1 MKKALIAMSGGVDSS
16 VAALLMQQKG
26 YECVGATMKLFENEQ
41 AGVKREKTC
50 CSLDDVEDARSVAY
64 RLHMP
69 YYVFNFTANFEKEVM
84 DRFVCAYEKGW
95 TPNPCID
102 CNRYL
107 KFEKLYLRM
116 QEMQMDTIVTGHYA
130 RVVCDE
136 ASGRYLLKKGLDNSK
151 DQSYVLYN
159 LTQEQLKRTLM
170 PVGEYSKDQIRVM
183 AEKIGLPTAH
193 KKDSQEICF
202 VDDNDY
208 AGFIDGY
215 GQGKVPEGNFVDK
228 DGKVLGR
235 HKGITRYTI
244 GQRKGLNIALGKPV
258 FVQKI
263 CPETNEVVLGSNEDL
278 FTTTVRANRLNFMAV
293 EDIPEEI
300 GALGKIRYNHR
311 GDTCKVKRI
320 GEDLLECHFDTP
332 VRAVTPGQA
341 LVLYQGEYVLGGGTI
356 V

>member
-1 MKKALIAMSGGVDSS
+1 
-16 VAALLMQQKG
+16 
-26 YECVGATMKLFENEQ
+26 
-41 AGVKREKTC
+41 
-50 CSLDDVEDARSVAY
+50 
-64 RLHMP
+64 
-69 YYVFNFTANFEKEVM
+69 
-84 DRFVCAYEKGW
+84 
-95 TPNPCID
+95 
-102 CNRYL
+102 
-107 KFEKLYLRM
+107 
-116 QEMQMDTIVTGHYA
+116 
-130 RVVCDE
+130 
-136 ASGRYLLKKGLDNSK
+136 
-151 DQSYVLYN
+151 
-159 LTQEQLKRTLM
+159 M

-193 KKDSQEICF
+193 KKDSAGDLLCA
-202 VDDNDY
+202 DDQRLCRIY
-208 AGFIDGY
+208 RRVRS
-215 GQGKVPEGNFVDK
+215 GKRCRK
-228 DGKVLGR
+228 AILWTTDGKVLGR

>member
-1 MKKALIAMSGGVDSS
+1 
-16 VAALLMQQKG
+16 
-26 YECVGATMKLFENEQ
+26 
-41 AGVKREKTC
+41 
-50 CSLDDVEDARSVAY
+50 
-64 RLHMP
+64 
-69 YYVFNFTANFEKEVM
+69 M

-244 GQRKGLNIALGKPV
+244 GQRKGLGLSLGHQA
-258 FVQKI
+258 FVLEI
-263 CPETNEVVLGSNEDL
+263 RPDTNEVVIGTNEDL
-278 FTTTVRANRLNFMAV
+278 MTTRVRANKLNFMTV
-293 EDIPEEI
+293 EDLEGEMRVF
-300 GALGKIRYNHR
+300 AKIRYNHK
-311 GDTCKVKRI
+311 GDWCTVRKT
-320 GEDLLECHFDTP
+320 GEDEIECIFETP
-332 VRAVTPGQA
+332 QRAVTPGQA
-341 LVLYQGEYVLGGGTI
+341 LVLYDGDYVLGGGTI
-356 V
+356 LG

>member
-1 MKKALIAMSGGVDSS
+1 
-16 VAALLMQQKG
+16 
-26 YECVGATMKLFENEQ
+26 
-41 AGVKREKTC
+41 
-50 CSLDDVEDARSVAY
+50 
-64 RLHMP
+64 
-69 YYVFNFTANFEKEVM
+69 
-84 DRFVCAYEKGW
+84 
-95 TPNPCID
+95 
-102 CNRYL
+102 
-107 KFEKLYLRM
+107 
-116 QEMQMDTIVTGHYA
+116 
-130 RVVCDE
+130 
-136 ASGRYLLKKGLDNSK
+136 
-151 DQSYVLYN
+151 
-159 LTQEQLKRTLM
+159 M

-215 GQGKVPEGNFVDK
+215 GQG
-228 DGKVLGR
+228 
-235 HKGITRYTI
+235 
-244 GQRKGLNIALGKPV
+244 KGLNIALGKPV

>member
-1 MKKALIAMSGGVDSS
+1 MLAI
-16 VAALLMQQKG
+16 VAADGHHIPLDCDDYCIVHNWNGWEDEVKFSLPRGHPQMRLLT
-26 YECVGATMKLFENEQ
+26 ERVRL
-41 AGVKREKTC
+41 VEKT
-50 CSLDDVEDARSVAY
+50 EDQ
-64 RLHMP
+64 
-69 YYVFNFTANFEKEVM
+69 T
-84 DRFVCAYEKGW
+84 
-95 TPNPCID
+95 
-102 CNRYL
+102 
-107 KFEKLYLRM
+107 
-116 QEMQMDTIVTGHYA
+116 YA
-130 RVVCDE
+130 
-136 ASGRYLLKKGLDNSK
+136 
-151 DQSYVLYN
+151 LYN

-332 VRAVTPGQA
+332 VRAVTPGQT